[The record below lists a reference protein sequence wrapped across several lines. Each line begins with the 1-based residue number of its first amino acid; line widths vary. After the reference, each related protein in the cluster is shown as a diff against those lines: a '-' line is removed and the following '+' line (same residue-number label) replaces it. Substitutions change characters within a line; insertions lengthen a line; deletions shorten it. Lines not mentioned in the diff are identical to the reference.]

1 MNMSFQAFVDN
12 HVKLLAEADAAKLV
26 ESDYHEDAVMVLM
39 VTPEGQVASGRPALT
54 TQFDY
59 YLKNIYRGFISVEK
73 LAFTDDSI
81 CLEATINTV
90 DGEQKVWDVL
100 SMKNG
105 KIFRHFSG
113 LK

>member
-1 MNMSFQAFVDN
+1 
-12 HVKLLAEADAAKLV
+12 
-26 ESDYHEDAVMVLM
+26 
-39 VTPEGQVASGRPALT
+39 
-54 TQFDY
+54 
-59 YLKNIYRGFISVEK
+59 VEK